1 MKDKPLV
8 IIITLLGGAVCSICC
23 ILKRAGLLWT
33 LLATLI
39 TLLVFMI
46 IGLIVNKF
54 ITEVRN
60 EVKAADEEKARIAE
74 EERLRLAELEAR
86 RAEWEEAHPG
96 EPFPEDFDVTVGDE
110 SGNPESEQTGP
121 EGTETI

>member
-39 TLLVFMI
+39 TLVVFLI
-46 IGLIVNKF
+46 IGIIVNRF

-60 EVKAADEEKARIAE
+60 EVKAADEEKARLAE
-74 EERLRLAELEAR
+74 EERLRQAELEER
-86 RAEWEEAHPG
+86 RAEWEENHPG
-96 EPFPEDFDVTVGDE
+96 EPFPEEFDETVGDG
-110 SGNPESEQTGP
+110 SGDPENDQELTG
-121 EGTETI
+121 TK

>member
-33 LLATLI
+33 LLATFI
-39 TLLVFMI
+39 TLVVFMI

-54 ITEVRN
+54 YTEVRN
-60 EVKAADEEKARIAE
+60 EVAEADKEKERLAE
-74 EERLRLAELEAR
+74 EERLKREEEQRLRVGWEAE
-86 RAEWEEAHPG
+86 HPG
-96 EPFPEDFDVTVGDE
+96 EPYPEDE
-110 SGNPESEQTGP
+110 ASEETQG
-121 EGTETI
+121 EAEATETL